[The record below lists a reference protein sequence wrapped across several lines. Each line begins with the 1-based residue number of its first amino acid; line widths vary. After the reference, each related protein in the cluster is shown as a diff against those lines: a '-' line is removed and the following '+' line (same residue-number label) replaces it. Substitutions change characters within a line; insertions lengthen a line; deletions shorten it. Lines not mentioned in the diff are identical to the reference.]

1 MLHPDLTL
9 YQTIQLFLQL
19 LLYVY
24 FSTSKSILISAPS
37 RAFKSII
44 VCLKLA
50 SLKRK
55 NPHCNGFYILKY
67 NLMEIS
73 SPDNNLEKAFLVL
86 IHHCYLLPPL
96 RFPYFL

>member
-1 MLHPDLTL
+1 
-9 YQTIQLFLQL
+9 
-19 LLYVY
+19 
-24 FSTSKSILISAPS
+24 LISAPS

-55 NPHCNGFYILKY
+55 NLTGCNGFYILKY

-73 SPDNNLEKAFLVL
+73 SPDNRKR
-86 IHHCYLLPPL
+86 HS
-96 RFPYFL
+96 